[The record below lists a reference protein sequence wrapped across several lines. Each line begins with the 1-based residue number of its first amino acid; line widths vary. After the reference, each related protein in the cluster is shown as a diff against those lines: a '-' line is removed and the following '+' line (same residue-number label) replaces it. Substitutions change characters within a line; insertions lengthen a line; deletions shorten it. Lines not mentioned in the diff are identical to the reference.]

1 MNLLTNKL
9 PNSVEIDGRKYQIN
23 SDFRAMIQ
31 FEMLM
36 FDEEI
41 EDEERL
47 TRSLELFYE
56 ECPHNLEGAINEL
69 LSFYKCGK
77 SEMSEVNSSKRGQNE
92 RIYSFE
98 HDDSY
103 IFSAFLNQYSI
114 NLQEIEYLHWWQFR
128 ALFKSLNETQEFV
141 KIMRYRATDLSKIKD
156 KEQKAYYQKM
166 KDIYKLPI
174 NKKEQQQLD
183 KLTEALLSN
192 GDISELL

>member
-1 MNLLTNKL
+1 MDIIPVDKIPVQVVQKDLF
-9 PNSVEIDGRKYQIN
+9 S
-23 SDFRAMIQ
+23 
-31 FEMLM
+31 

-56 ECPHNLEGAINEL
+56 ECPHNIEGAINEL

-77 SEMSEVNSSKRGQNE
+77 SEISEVNSSKREQNE

-174 NKKEQQQLD
+174 NKKDQHQLD

>member
-9 PNSVEIDGRKYQIN
+9 PDSVEIDGRKYQIN

-31 FEMLM
+31 FEILI
-36 FDEEI
+36 FNDDLNEEEKLI
-41 EDEERL
+41 
-47 TRSLELFYE
+47 RSLELFYK
-56 ECPHNLEGAINEL
+56 ECPHNIEKAIDKL
-69 LSFYKCGK
+69 LWFYKCSK
-77 SEMSEVNSSKRGQNE
+77 LDSKESTNSENGRHE

-103 IFSAFLNQYSI
+103 IFSAFLNQYAI
-114 NLQEIEYLHWWQFR
+114 NLQEIDYLHWWQFR

-141 KIMRYRATDLSKIKD
+141 KIMRYRSVDLSKIKD

-183 KLTEALLSN
+183 DLTEALLN
-192 GDISELL
+192 GGDLTNLL